1 MAAFDV
7 PVPAG
12 TTQSTPPAGTTQSTP
27 PTDPYAG
34 MSPVQSI
41 QQINQQQGVYG
52 AENAGQEKS
61 PDYWTGL
68 AARART
74 LPSKLAAGGYEAA
87 NTMLYGIP
95 DVVVKAASS
104 DAYKKLQD
112 LRAANPGATLL
123 GAGARSADAMPGRR
137 ECPPGSRPANGARR
151 RRDAARFPAQTRPA

>member
-123 GAGARSADAMPGRR
+123 GAGAGLALGLATGSAESG
-137 ECPPGSRPANGARR
+137 GAE
-151 RRDAARFPAQTRPA
+151 ASALPLIGT